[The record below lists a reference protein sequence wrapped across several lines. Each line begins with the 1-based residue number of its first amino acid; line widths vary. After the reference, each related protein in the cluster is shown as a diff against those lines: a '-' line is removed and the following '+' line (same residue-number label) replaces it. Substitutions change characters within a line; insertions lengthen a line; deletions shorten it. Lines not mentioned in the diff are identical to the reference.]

1 MTGKKESNRGY
12 VVPHTHWDRE
22 WRYPL
27 WQNRIMLV
35 GFMEELLSILDTNPE
50 YRCFVLDGQSVII
63 EDYLE
68 VRPGDSERIR
78 KYVKEGRLA
87 IGPWYTLPDLY
98 PIDGESLVRN
108 LLKGIRYSE
117 SLGGYQKVGYNSFGW
132 GQTAQ
137 FPQIY
142 SGFGIDVI
150 IAAKNIKKSRAPESE
165 FLWEAPD
172 GTRVLTTRLGA
183 GVRNNFYVNA
193 YIPVMNNGISL
204 SSCDEYRLT
213 PENAGTLYHRADA
226 EGLCKDYYKLA
237 NTAEIREDYIDKAA
251 ETAWGNT
258 EETTVKSDRLFLAG
272 CDFSGPLPKITEIIN
287 KMNERDAD
295 RKFISA
301 TLEQYTE
308 VLKEKVDYSSLKVVK
323 GELRDGSPHMCSAN
337 ALQTRSYIKRLNKK
351 VQNNLFR
358 FTEPVSIMSLMAGG
372 RYDGEFISLAV
383 KYMLCSQA
391 HDSINGVTQ
400 DKTADDVVNRLN
412 QALELSEVT
421 GDFACG
427 EIVRRIDTSAYNK
440 GDVLLVAVNSTAKPR
455 NEIVRVWLDLPR
467 EWNVLDFEMAD
478 CGGKRAETQFVSRQ
492 EVIIPVQEFDCRP
505 WPYYADRYCFFM
517 DTGDVPAGGYKTF
530 RLIPGNKMDRDTICS
545 YMDIYSEGR
554 EISKHSCAME
564 NEYLKVNVNQNGTMD
579 LLSKLTG
586 ERYNSLNYFED
597 TGDAGD
603 YWIYYPPYYNK
614 TFTSLGCRARIW
626 TEENGPLSA
635 TIAAEIKMRLPARAE
650 TPDFGIKG
658 ESRRTDEERDMT
670 VTAWYTLKKGAKRVD
685 VRLKVDNT
693 VEDHRLRVMFDT
705 GIKAEKSCAAGHFTV
720 DKRPV
725 APIPDRGNQYFT
737 HMQTVPQQGFVD
749 LSDGGSGLALINNCL
764 SEFEAINNETG
775 TLALTLFRSVRNMIC
790 TAGPT
795 YNKFPEQKGGQ
806 SLGIQEY
813 EYSIYPHKGCWEE
826 ALVYN
831 ETENFNVPLRLVQ
844 TSSHAG
850 SLPLKREFVSVEPS
864 NLVVSALKRA
874 EDRDSII
881 VRVFNPA
888 DDAIEGS
895 IRLYSVIKEAY
906 LTNLNEIRQESLEA
920 ADGHC
925 VSIKAGGNKI
935 ITVEL
940 VVE

>member
-1 MTGKKESNRGY
+1 MSVQKETGY

-27 WQNRIMLV
+27 WQNRILLA
-35 GFMEELLSILDTNPE
+35 GFMEELLTILDTNPE
-50 YRCFVLDGQSVII
+50 YKCFVLDGQSVII

-68 VRPGDSERIR
+68 VRPEDRERVS

-98 PIDGESLVRN
+98 PIDGECLVRN

-142 SGFGIDVI
+142 TGFGIDVI

-172 GTRVLTTRLGA
+172 GTKVLTTRLGI

-193 YIPVMNNGISL
+193 YIPIMNGISL
-204 SSCDEYRLT
+204 ASHDSYRLT

-226 EGLCKDYYKLA
+226 EGLYKDYYKLS
-237 NTAEIREDYIDKAA
+237 NTAEIHEEYIGAAA
-251 ETAWGNT
+251 ETVWKNT

-272 CDFSGPLPKITEIIN
+272 CDFSGPLPGINEIIN
-287 KMNERDAD
+287 KMNERYAD

-351 VQNNLFR
+351 VQNNILH
-358 FTEPVSIMSLMAGG
+358 FTEPVSIMSLMSGG
-372 RYDGEFISLAV
+372 RYDKEFISLAI

-421 GDFACG
+421 GDFSCG
-427 EIVRRIDTSAYNK
+427 EIIRRIDTSAYNK
-440 GDVLLVAVNSTAKPR
+440 GDVVFVAINPTTKPR
-455 NEIVRVWLDLPR
+455 NEIVKVWLNLPR
-467 EWNVLDFEMAD
+467 EWNVLDFEIED
-478 CGGKRAETQFVSRQ
+478 CDGSLVETQFLSRQ
-492 EVIIPVQEFDCRP
+492 EAIIPVQEFDCRP
-505 WPYYADRYCFFM
+505 WPYYADRYCFYLN
-517 DTGDVPAGGYKTF
+517 TGDIPAGGYKTF
-530 RLIPGNKMDRDTICS
+530 KLIPGNKMDRDNICS
-545 YMDIYSEGR
+545 FMDIYSEGMD
-554 EISKHSCAME
+554 ISKHNSSME
-564 NEYLKVNVNQNGTMD
+564 NEYLKVDVNQNGTI
-579 LLSKLTG
+579 SIINKLTG
-586 ERYNSLNYFED
+586 EHYNNLNYFED

-603 YWIYYPPYYNK
+603 YWIYYPPYNNK
-614 TFTSLGCRARIW
+614 TFTSLGCQSRIW

-635 TIAAEIKMRLPARAE
+635 TIAVEVKMNLPARAIM
-650 TPDFGIKG
+650 PDFGIKG
-658 ESRRTDEERDMT
+658 ESRRVDEEKEL
-670 VTAWYTLKKGAKRVD
+670 TAITRYTLKKDSKRVD

-693 VEDHRLRVMFDT
+693 VEDHRFRVMFDT
-705 GIKAEKSCAAGHFTV
+705 GIKSEMSYAAGHFTV

-725 APIPDRGNQYFT
+725 VPESDKGTQYFT

-749 LSDGGSGLALINNCL
+749 LSDGKSGLALINNCL
-764 SEFEAINNETG
+764 SEFEAMNNDNG

-790 TAGPT
+790 TVGPA
-795 YNKFPEQKGGQ
+795 YNIFPDQKGGQ
-806 SLGIQEY
+806 SLGMQEY
-813 EYSIYPHKGCWEE
+813 EYSIYPHKGYWYD

-831 ETENFNVPLRLVQ
+831 ESENFNVPLRFVQ
-844 TSSHAG
+844 TSSHTG
-850 SLPLKREFVSVEPS
+850 LLPLKQEFVSIEPS
-864 NLVVSALKRA
+864 NLVVSALKKA
-874 EDRDSII
+874 EDRDSVII
-881 VRVFNPA
+881 RVFNPTEN
-888 DDAIEGS
+888 ILEGN
-895 IRLYSVIKEAY
+895 IKFHSVIKEAY
-906 LTNLNEIRQESLEA
+906 LTNLNELRQESLKLV
-920 ADGHC
+920 DGH
-925 VSIKAGGNKI
+925 SLKIKAGSNKI

-940 VVE
+940 VMD